1 MIEFDKVSKSFDG
14 RQVLKNFN
22 VTFGDGEFVCLLGAS
37 GCGKTTILRL
47 AGGLALPDSGEVRRD
62 ETLRQSFIFQEN
74 RLLPWYDALGNIL
87 AVTNDR
93 EKAEYYLK
101 ETGLSE
107 DTRKFPNELS
117 GGMKRRLAVARA
129 LAYSGDVFFLDEPLR
144 ELDKKTAS
152 LICTLL
158 KKELKGKTVIMVTHI
173 AKEAELLADRIITL
187 G

>member
-1 MIEFDKVSKSFDG
+1 MIEFVKVSKSFDG
-14 RQVLKNFN
+14 KYVLKDFS
-22 VTFGDGEFVCLLGAS
+22 VTFSDGEFVCLLGAS

-47 AGGLALPDSGEVRRD
+47 ASGLSLPDSGEIKRD

-74 RLLPWYDALGNIL
+74 RLLSWYDALGNIL

-93 EKAEYYLK
+93 EKAEHYLK

-107 DTRKFPNELS
+107 DAHKFPAELS
-117 GGMKRRLAVARA
+117 GGMKRRLAIARA
-129 LAYSGDVFFLDEPLR
+129 LAFGGDIFFLDEPLR

-152 LICTLL
+152 LIHALL

-173 AKEAELLADRIITL
+173 PQEAELLADRVITL